1 MLTKLTQAAVALL
14 FDIYD
19 TGTPSRSQRY
29 ALSTDIQSR
38 ILSKLESAGLVRLVL
53 PEEPGELSSY
63 QPARNIRDISLLD
76 ILEATGEHLN
86 CNQPTTEKFYM
97 RYGRAAIKLGV
108 VNHMTR
114 LYLKEIKLPD
124 L

>member
-1 MLTKLTQAAVALL
+1 MLTKPTQAAVALL

-19 TGTPSRSQRY
+19 TETSGRSERY
-29 ALSTDIQSR
+29 ALSPDVR
-38 ILSKLESAGLVRLVL
+38 LGLLSKLESAGLIQLTN
-53 PEEPGELSSY
+53 PEEPDKLSSY
-63 QPARNIRDISLLD
+63 RPTRSIETVSLLD

-86 CNQPTTEKFYM
+86 CNQPTSESFYM

-114 LYLKEIKLPD
+114 LYLKEIKLLD

>member
-1 MLTKLTQAAVALL
+1 MLTKSTQAAVAML

-19 TGTPSRSQRY
+19 TGIPSRSERY
-29 ALSTDIQSR
+29 ALSADVRSG
-38 ILSKLESAGLVRLVL
+38 ILSKLESSGLVRLVRS
-53 PEEPGELSSY
+53 EEPGELSSY
-63 QPARNIRDISLLD
+63 QPTRSIGEISLLD

-86 CNQPTTEKFYM
+86 CNQPTSESFYM

-114 LYLKEIKLPD
+114 LYLKEIKLLD

>member
-19 TGTPSRSQRY
+19 TGIPNRSQRY
-29 ALSTDIQSR
+29 ALSADVQSE
-38 ILSKLESAGLVRLVL
+38 ILSKLESAGLVRLVR
-53 PEEPGELSSY
+53 PEEPGEPSSY
-63 QPARNIRDISLLD
+63 QPARNIYDISLLD